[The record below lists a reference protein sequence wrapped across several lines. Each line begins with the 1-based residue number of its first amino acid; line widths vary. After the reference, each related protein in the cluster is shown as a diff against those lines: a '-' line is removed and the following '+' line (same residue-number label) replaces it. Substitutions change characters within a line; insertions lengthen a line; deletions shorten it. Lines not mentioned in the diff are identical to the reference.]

1 MHSRYRTL
9 PSVVLGLALLFAVGS
24 SPLSAFAQQDDITVT
39 VPDVEPSVGNTVTLS
54 IEADLGSNEVEGYSN
69 MEFTFNSSA
78 INIVD
83 VREGEDFESAIFGSN
98 VKEDTLTVTNG
109 AENPPVT
116 GSNVEFLQVDVE
128 LTQDGGTPFDLTSS
142 NTEGNESTSVFTDE
156 NGNELEVTTIN
167 QGRIGV
173 LAQAQIIH
181 NAADPAVE
189 TVDVYLDGNLAV
201 DDLSFRD
208 ATPFV
213 DRLSSG
219 VDLELGVAP
228 GNSEGSEDIIA
239 TQTATLAPD
248 EAHTIVANG
257 VVNPDDF
264 APNPDGEDIG
274 FEFFAAPGAQSSA
287 SDGEVDLRAVH
298 GATDAPTVDIGVE
311 DGPTLLQGL
320 TYGAVTD
327 DYLSVTAEETV
338 FTVAPADSDTPIA
351 AFEADLS
358 ALDGSAATVLAS
370 GFLDPSANQDGPAFA
385 LIAALPNGNVV
396 TFQPPTAEAQ
406 LIHNAADPALGT
418 VDVSLNGE
426 QAVNNF
432 SFRSATPFVEVP
444 ATEGVDVLV
453 TPGGS
458 DDTLATRT
466 VTFNSDEAYTV
477 VANGVANPD
486 DFADNP
492 DGEPIG
498 FEFFVEPGADSTATG
513 GNVDLRAVHGATDA
527 PTVDI
532 DQNGTTLLDN
542 LTYSDVTPNYLSA
555 PAEDTRLVV
564 TPGGSE
570 TVVASFD
577 APLSTLDGS
586 AATVLASGFL
596 DPSANQDGPAFGLI
610 AALPNGNVV
619 TLPAA
624 EVIPIQQARQQ
635 GPDSTVTVEGTV
647 TRAFGAYARIQD
659 ASGPTGA
666 SGLVVRQTAE
676 NDSLAQ
682 AFRSDI
688 SDGTITQGTRLQLTG
703 TLSEFNGLLQVNN
716 EDLDTYAVEGQGSL
730 PAAQEVTFS
739 DLSDNGENYESE
751 LIRVETVLFE
761 DPSATGGT
769 LDAQTSYDVE
779 DGDGTTFTYRVQ
791 TNNETEVIGTGI
803 PNGTFTYEGVVGE
816 FDGQYQLIPV
826 RSSSGLPVEMAGFE
840 ATRSGSSVE
849 LRWST
854 ASETNN
860 AGFRVQHEPVGQDSW
875 QEVGFVESQA
885 KGGTT
890 TEAQTYRYSVQ
901 QELEPGTHRFRLQQQ
916 DLDGSTSLSD
926 VVSVEVQMRDALT
939 LRAPAPNPTTGQ
951 ATVTFAVKEAT
962 DAEVVLY
969 DMLGQQVRTLYEGT
983 PAAGQAKALRVRASD
998 LPSGTYMVQLRADGQ
1013 TRTQRLIVVR

>member
-1 MHSRYRTL
+1 
-9 PSVVLGLALLFAVGS
+9 
-24 SPLSAFAQQDDITVT
+24 
-39 VPDVEPSVGNTVTLS
+39 
-54 IEADLGSNEVEGYSN
+54 
-69 MEFTFNSSA
+69 
-78 INIVD
+78 
-83 VREGEDFESAIFGSN
+83 
-98 VKEDTLTVTNG
+98 
-109 AENPPVT
+109 
-116 GSNVEFLQVDVE
+116 
-128 LTQDGGTPFDLTSS
+128 
-142 NTEGNESTSVFTDE
+142 
-156 NGNELEVTTIN
+156 
-167 QGRIGV
+167 
-173 LAQAQIIH
+173 
-181 NAADPAVE
+181 
-189 TVDVYLDGNLAV
+189 
-201 DDLSFRD
+201 
-208 ATPFV
+208 
-213 DRLSSG
+213 
-219 VDLELGVAP
+219 
-228 GNSEGSEDIIA
+228 
-239 TQTATLAPD
+239 
-248 EAHTIVANG
+248 
-257 VVNPDDF
+257 
-264 APNPDGEDIG
+264 
-274 FEFFAAPGAQSSA
+274 
-287 SDGEVDLRAVH
+287 
-298 GATDAPTVDIGVE
+298 
-311 DGPTLLQGL
+311 
-320 TYGAVTD
+320 
-327 DYLSVTAEETV
+327 
-338 FTVAPADSDTPIA
+338 
-351 AFEADLS
+351 
-358 ALDGSAATVLAS
+358 
-370 GFLDPSANQDGPAFA
+370 
-385 LIAALPNGNVV
+385 
-396 TFQPPTAEAQ
+396 
-406 LIHNAADPALGT
+406 
-418 VDVSLNGE
+418 
-426 QAVNNF
+426 
-432 SFRSATPFVEVP
+432 
-444 ATEGVDVLV
+444 
-453 TPGGS
+453 
-458 DDTLATRT
+458 
-466 VTFNSDEAYTV
+466 
-477 VANGVANPD
+477 
-486 DFADNP
+486 
-492 DGEPIG
+492 
-498 FEFFVEPGADSTATG
+498 
-513 GNVDLRAVHGATDA
+513 
-527 PTVDI
+527 
-532 DQNGTTLLDN
+532 
-542 LTYSDVTPNYLSA
+542 
-555 PAEDTRLVV
+555 
-564 TPGGSE
+564 
-570 TVVASFD
+570 
-577 APLSTLDGS
+577 
-586 AATVLASGFL
+586 
-596 DPSANQDGPAFGLI
+596 
-610 AALPNGNVV
+610 
-619 TLPAA
+619 
-624 EVIPIQQARQQ
+624 
-635 GPDSTVTVEGTV
+635 VTVEGTV